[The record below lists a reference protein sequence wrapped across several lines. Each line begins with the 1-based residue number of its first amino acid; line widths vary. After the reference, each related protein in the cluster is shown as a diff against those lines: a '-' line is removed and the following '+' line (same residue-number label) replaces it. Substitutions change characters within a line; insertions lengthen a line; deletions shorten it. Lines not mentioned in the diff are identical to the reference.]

1 MIDFQER
8 VRARNAEKVADD
20 AADTIKTA
28 AFLQC
33 LEEIAMQFYFAVMAW
48 EGTTS
53 AADIMKKALP
63 VIGARQFHLVAMLCD
78 VHGKNMAYITGL
90 LEKVAGKPD
99 AAELKELQ
107 EDILINLPARYRENG
122 EPLIDRMIDR
132 YLEDLERTRKQ

>member
-1 MIDFQER
+1 MIEDFQQYK
-8 VRARNAEKVADD
+8 NEKAADD

-33 LEEIAMQFYFAVMAW
+33 LEEITMQFYFAVMAW

-63 VIGARQFHLVAMLCD
+63 VIDARRFHLVAMLCD

-107 EDILINLPARYRENG
+107 EDILINLPARYREKG

-132 YLEDLERTRKQ
+132 YLEDLERTENR